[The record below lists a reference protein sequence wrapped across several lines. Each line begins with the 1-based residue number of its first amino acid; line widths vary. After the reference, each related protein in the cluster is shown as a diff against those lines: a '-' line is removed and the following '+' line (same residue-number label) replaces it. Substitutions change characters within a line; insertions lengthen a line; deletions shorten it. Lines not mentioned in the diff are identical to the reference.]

1 MLKFSVRYCRL
12 KSGFCRFQAAVKSQK
27 GAPLMYSS
35 AYVWAKILIY
45 LEERLTST
53 MVSASFDDAEVIELN
68 EEHLIL
74 YSSSDFRRE
83 VISRRYASII
93 QDALKEIFNSDAKL
107 IVFGDEE
114 LAAFKTKGKA
124 TTAMDFNPQF
134 TFDNF
139 VVGPSNRFA
148 HSACIAVTNVP
159 GQVYNPLFLYGPPG
173 VGKTHLLYAI
183 ANGIRKGKPDAN
195 IVYIKGDEF
204 TNELI
209 DAIKNGRNI
218 EFRNKYREA
227 DLFLVDDIQFIA
239 GKEATQEEFFHTFNK
254 LYEEHKQIVL
264 TSDRK
269 PSDMLTLEDRLKSR
283 FEWGLTAD
291 INPPDY
297 ETRMAILK
305 NKAKQLGLNLSDDV
319 CNYIA
324 INVTNNVRQIEG
336 TVKKILAYRDL
347 NNMPLDLPNIS
358 RAIDDMF
365 KKEGSSVPT
374 PSLIISQVCKFYS
387 VDETVLRGTL
397 KNKGT
402 TEARQMAIYLIR
414 KLTNLSLPDIGK
426 EFNRDHSTVLY
437 AIRKVEASLKAGD
450 THMQNNVRDITANIN
465 SCL

>member
-1 MLKFSVRYCRL
+1 
-12 KSGFCRFQAAVKSQK
+12 
-27 GAPLMYSS
+27 MYSS
-35 AYVWAKILIY
+35 AFVWAKVLSH
-45 LEERLTST
+45 LESQLGAVT
-53 MVSASFDDAEVIELN
+53 VSAWFDDAEIVELN
-68 EEHLIL
+68 EENLIL
-74 YSSSDFRRE
+74 YSGSDFRRE
-83 VISRRYASII
+83 IIRRRCTSYIE
-93 QDALKEIFNSDAKL
+93 DALKEIFNSDAKL
-107 IVFGDEE
+107 LVFGDEE
-114 LAAFKTKGKA
+114 RNAHNSRGQKSC
-124 TTAMDFNPQF
+124 MDFNPQF

-148 HSACIAVTNVP
+148 HGAAIAVSNTP

-183 ANGIRKGKPDAN
+183 ANGIRRHNPAAN

-209 DAIKNGRNI
+209 AAIQSGKNI
-218 EFRNKYREA
+218 EFRSKYRQA
-227 DLFLVDDIQFIA
+227 DLFLIDDIHFIA
-239 GKEATQEEFFHTFNK
+239 GKESTQEEFFHTFNK
-254 LYEEHKQIVL
+254 LYEERKQIVM

-283 FEWGLTAD
+283 FEWGLIAD
-291 INPPDY
+291 IQPPDY

-305 NKAKQLGLNLSDDV
+305 NKAKQLGLELSDDV

-336 TVKKILAYRDL
+336 TVKKIMAYRDL
-347 NNMPLDLPNIS
+347 NDMPLDLNNIS
-358 RAIDDMF
+358 RSIDDMI
-365 KKEGSSVPT
+365 KKEGTIIT

-402 TEARQMAIYLIR
+402 TEARQVAIYLIR
-414 KLTNLSLPDIGK
+414 KLTKLSLPDIGK
-426 EFNRDHSTVLY
+426 EFGKDHSTIIY
-437 AIRKVEASLKAGD
+437 SIRKVEMELKKG
-450 THMQNNVRDITANIN
+450 TTNLQNNIRDITANIN

>member
-1 MLKFSVRYCRL
+1 MF
-12 KSGFCRFQAAVKSQK
+12 
-27 GAPLMYSS
+27 SS
-35 AYVWAKILIY
+35 AYVWGKVLSY
-45 LEERLTST
+45 LENQL
-53 MVSASFDDAEVIELN
+53 SAVTVAAWFDDAEVVELT

-83 VISRRYASII
+83 IIRQRCTGYI
-93 QDALKEIFNSDAKL
+93 QDALKEIFNSDAKVL
-107 IVFGDEE
+107 VFGDAE
-114 LAAFKTKGKA
+114 LQAYRSRGTQN
-124 TTAMDFNPQF
+124 TSMDFNPQF

-148 HSACIAVTNVP
+148 HSAAIAVTNNP
-159 GQVYNPLFLYGPPG
+159 GQVYNPLFIYGPAG

-183 ANGIRKGKPDAN
+183 ANGIRKVKPDAK

-209 DAIKNGRNI
+209 IAIQQGKNI
-218 EFRNKYREA
+218 EFRSKYREA
-227 DLFLVDDIQFIA
+227 DLFLIDDIQFIA
-239 GKEATQEEFFHTFNK
+239 GKESTQEEFFHTFNK
-254 LYEEHKQIVL
+254 LYEEHKQIVM

-269 PSDMLTLEDRLKSR
+269 PSDMLTLEDRLKTR
-283 FEWGLTAD
+283 FDWGLLAD
-291 INPPDY
+291 IQPPDY

-305 NKAKQLGLNLSDDV
+305 NKAHQLGLDLSDDV

-347 NNMPLDLPNIS
+347 NDMPLDLPNIS

-365 KKEGSSVPT
+365 KSEGNALPT
-374 PSLIISQVCKFYS
+374 PSLIISQVSKFYS
-387 VDETVLRGTL
+387 IDEAVLRGTL

-402 TEARQMAIYLIR
+402 AEARQIAIYLIR

-426 EFNRDHSTVLY
+426 EFGRDHSTVLY
-437 AIRKVEASLKAGD
+437 AIRKVEMALKKGD
-450 THMQNNVRDITANIN
+450 TNLQNNIRDITANIN

>member
-1 MLKFSVRYCRL
+1 
-12 KSGFCRFQAAVKSQK
+12 
-27 GAPLMYSS
+27 MYSS
-35 AYVWAKILIY
+35 AYVWAKVLSHM
-45 LEERLTST
+45 EERLGAVT
-53 MVSASFDDAEVIELN
+53 VSAWFDDAEVVELN
-68 EEHLIL
+68 ENNLIL
-74 YSSSDFRRE
+74 YSPSDFRRE
-83 VISRRYASII
+83 IICRRCTDYI
-93 QDALKEIFNSDAKL
+93 QDALKEVFNSDAKL
-107 IVFGDEE
+107 MVFGDEE
-114 LAAFKTKGKA
+114 LDAFKQKGKSVSS
-124 TTAMDFNPQF
+124 MDFNPQF

-148 HSACIAVTNVP
+148 HSAAIAVSKTP

-183 ANGIRKGKPDAN
+183 ANGIRKENPNAN
-195 IVYIKGDEF
+195 IVYIKGDQF

-209 DAIKNGRNI
+209 AAIQNGKNI
-218 EFRNKYREA
+218 EFRSKYREA
-227 DLFLVDDIQFIA
+227 DLFLIDDVQFIA
-239 GKEATQEEFFHTFNK
+239 GKESTQEEFFHTFNK
-254 LYEEHKQIVL
+254 LYEEHKQIVM

-269 PSDMLTLEDRLKSR
+269 PSDMLTLEDRLKTR
-283 FEWGLTAD
+283 FEWGLLAD
-291 INPPDY
+291 IQPPDY

-305 NKAKQLGLNLSDDV
+305 NKAKNLGLNLSDDV

-365 KKEGSSVPT
+365 KSEGNALPT
-374 PSLIISQVCKFYS
+374 PSLIIRQVCKFYS
-387 VDETVLRGTL
+387 IDEVVLRGTQ

-402 TEARQMAIYLIR
+402 AEARQIAMYLIR

-426 EFNRDHSTVLY
+426 EFARDHSTVLY
-437 AIRKVEASLKAGD
+437 AIRKVEVALKNGD
-450 THMQNNVRDITANIN
+450 TNMQNNIRDITANIN

>member
-1 MLKFSVRYCRL
+1 MPKTGLYQRIFGLPYRSER
-12 KSGFCRFQAAVKSQK
+12 SQI
-27 GAPLMYSS
+27 MYSS
-35 AYVWAKILIY
+35 AYVWAKVLSHM
-45 LEERLTST
+45 EERLGAVT
-53 MVSASFDDAEVIELN
+53 VSAWFDDAEVVELN
-68 EEHLIL
+68 ESNLIL
-74 YSSSDFRRE
+74 YSPSDFRRE
-83 VISRRYASII
+83 IIRRRCTDYIH
-93 QDALKEIFNSDAKL
+93 DALKEIFNSDAKL
-107 IVFGDEE
+107 LVFGDEE
-114 LAAFKTKGKA
+114 LNARKSKGKSPSS
-124 TTAMDFNPQF
+124 MDFNPQF

-148 HSACIAVTNVP
+148 HSAAVAVSKTP
-159 GQVYNPLFLYGPPG
+159 GQVYNPLFIYGPPG

-183 ANGIRKGKPDAN
+183 ANGIRKENPNAN
-195 IVYIKGDEF
+195 IVYIKGDQF

-209 DAIKNGRNI
+209 DAIKTGKNI
-218 EFRNKYREA
+218 EFRSKYREA

-239 GKEATQEEFFHTFNK
+239 GKESTQEEFFHTFNK

-269 PSDMLTLEDRLKSR
+269 PDDMLTLEERLRSR
-283 FEWGLTAD
+283 FLWGLIAD

-297 ETRMAILK
+297 ETRMAIIQ

-324 INVTNNVRQIEG
+324 INITSNVRQIEG

-365 KKEGSSVPT
+365 KSEGNALPT
-374 PSLIISQVCKFYS
+374 PSLIISQVCKFYN
-387 VDETVLRGTL
+387 VDESVLRSTQ
-397 KNKGT
+397 KNKGVA
-402 TEARQMAIYLIR
+402 EARQVAQYLIR

-426 EFNRDHSTVLY
+426 EFARDHSTVLY
-437 AIRKVEASLKAGD
+437 AIRKVEVALKNGD
-450 THMQNNVRDITANIN
+450 NNMQNNIRDITANIN

>member
-1 MLKFSVRYCRL
+1 
-12 KSGFCRFQAAVKSQK
+12 
-27 GAPLMYSS
+27 MYSS

-45 LEERLTST
+45 LEERMTST
-53 MVSASFDDAEVIELN
+53 IVSASFDDAEVVELN
-68 EEHLIL
+68 DSHLII
-74 YSSSDFRRE
+74 YSPSDFRRDL
-83 VISRRYASII
+83 ITRRYSSII
-93 QDALKEIFNSDAKL
+93 QEALKEIFNSDAKL

-114 LAAFKTKGKA
+114 LNAFKSKGKA
-124 TTAMDFNPQF
+124 TTSMDFNPQF

-148 HSACIAVTNVP
+148 HSAAIAVSKTP
-159 GQVYNPLFLYGPPG
+159 GQVYNPLFIYGPPG

-183 ANGIRKGKPDAN
+183 ANGIRKQKPDAN
-195 IVYIKGDEF
+195 IVYIKGDQF

-209 DAIKNGRNI
+209 AAIQSGKNI

-227 DLFLVDDIQFIA
+227 DLFLIDDVQFIA
-239 GKEATQEEFFHTFNK
+239 GKEATQEEFFHTFNQ
-254 LYEEHKQIVL
+254 LYEAHKQIVM

-269 PSDMLTLEDRLKSR
+269 PSDMLTLEDRLKTR
-283 FEWGLTAD
+283 FEWGLIAD
-291 INPPDY
+291 IQPPDY

-305 NKAKQLGLNLSDDV
+305 NKATHLGLDFSDDV

-336 TVKKILAYRDL
+336 TVKKIMAYRDL
-347 NNMPLDLPNIS
+347 NGMNITLDNVTRVIS
-358 RAIDDMF
+358 DMVRS
-365 KKEGSSVPT
+365 EGSALPT

-387 VDETVLRGTL
+387 VEEEKLRGSL

-402 TEARQMAIYLIR
+402 SEARQVAMYLIR

-426 EFNRDHSTVLY
+426 QFAKDHSTVLY
-437 AIRKVEASLKAGD
+437 NIRKVEASLKAGD
-450 THMQNNVRDITANIN
+450 TALQNNIRDITANIN

>member
-1 MLKFSVRYCRL
+1 
-12 KSGFCRFQAAVKSQK
+12 
-27 GAPLMYSS
+27 MYSS
-35 AYVWAKILIY
+35 AYVWAKVLSYI
-45 LEERLTST
+45 EERLGAVTI
-53 MVSASFDDAEVIELN
+53 SAWLDDAEVVELN
-68 EEHLIL
+68 ENNLIL
-74 YSSSDFRRE
+74 YSPSDFRRE
-83 VISRRYASII
+83 IIRRRRTDLI

-107 IVFGDEE
+107 LVYGDEE
-114 LAAFKTKGKA
+114 LNARKQKGKSP
-124 TTAMDFNPQF
+124 TAMDFNPQF

-148 HSACIAVTNVP
+148 YSAAIAVSKTP
-159 GQVYNPLFLYGPPG
+159 GQVYNPLFIYGPPG

-183 ANGIRKGKPDAN
+183 ANGIRKENPDAN
-195 IVYIKGDEF
+195 IVYIKGDQF

-209 DAIKNGRNI
+209 DAIKSGRNI
-218 EFRNKYREA
+218 EFRSKYREA

-239 GKEATQEEFFHTFNK
+239 GKESTQEEFFHTFNK

-269 PSDMLTLEDRLKSR
+269 PDDMLTLEERLRSR
-283 FEWGLTAD
+283 FLWGLTAD

-305 NKAKQLGLNLSDDV
+305 NKAKQLGLTLDDDV

-324 INVTNNVRQIEG
+324 VNITSNVRQIEG

-365 KKEGSSVPT
+365 KSEGNALPT
-374 PSLIISQVCKFYS
+374 PGLIVTQVCKFYN
-387 VDETVLRGTL
+387 VDESVLRGTQ

-402 TEARQMAIYLIR
+402 AEARQTAMYLIR
-414 KLTNLSLPDIGK
+414 KLTNLSLPEIGK
-426 EFNRDHSTVLY
+426 EFGRDHSTVLY
-437 AIRKVEASLKAGD
+437 AIRKVEVALKNGD
-450 THMQNNVRDITANIN
+450 TTVQNNIRDITANIN